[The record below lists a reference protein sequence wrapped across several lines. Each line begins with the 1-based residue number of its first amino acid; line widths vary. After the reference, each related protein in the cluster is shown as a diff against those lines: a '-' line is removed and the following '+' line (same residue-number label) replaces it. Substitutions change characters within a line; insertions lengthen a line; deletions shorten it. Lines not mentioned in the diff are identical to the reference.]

1 MLPSSHAAC
10 LFLDLIK
17 QYHVALAQGLARRV
31 TKREDNK
38 FKKIKLS
45 HAPCAESTH
54 TRHILVPSAR
64 RVSSLVD
71 RDRDRWL
78 IVLPHTTDNLR
89 EGPFTPLSRFPF
101 LNGCPCLQ
109 WPASLGAHIRSFI
122 FSCPLVANRPTPLPG
137 RRALASPSCP
147 VRGVYSLLSAL
158 SHLGAKLPR
167 TTSSPMPD

>member
-10 LFLDLIK
+10 LFLDLVK

-71 RDRDRWL
+71 RDRDRRL

-89 EGPFTPLSRFPF
+89 EVLRFRRTHGPYHFICLSSFIAIASPLSYADTIGLPSF
-101 LNGCPCLQ
+101 LSPYPLSPLSSIVPC
-109 WPASLGAHIRSFI
+109 
-122 FSCPLVANRPTPLPG
+122 
-137 RRALASPSCP
+137 AL
-147 VRGVYSLLSAL
+147 
-158 SHLGAKLPR
+158 
-167 TTSSPMPD
+167 